1 MDNRFG
7 SAQGLDFGLRVG
19 SVRRR
24 LARRSLKPQLNPIRT
39 WVRQGRTDAWIAH
52 QLDVSVGD
60 IRSFKREHELA
71 PADAAD
77 GEPFVPGAEA
87 DEPDLRAED
96 DALVAEALE
105 AEQRQATQV
114 GADAAPGTGE
124 EEEGEG
130 GDDTADTE
138 DGEDRPK
145 RRRRGRRGGRGR
157 TRARKPTTLDG
168 TFDHGEEGYG
178 LWLDPAVQD
187 DPTYAEHWAGHRPV
201 SVTIEPDRIVI
212 SRAGEE
218 AADEDEADAD

>member
-1 MDNRFG
+1 
-7 SAQGLDFGLRVG
+7 
-19 SVRRR
+19 
-24 LARRSLKPQLNPIRT
+24 LARRSLKPQLNQIRT

-71 PADAAD
+71 PADA
-77 GEPFVPGAEA
+77 GEGENFVPGAET

-105 AEQRQATQV
+105 AERQAQEDVSESDTTD
-114 GADAAPGTGE
+114 AD
-124 EEEGEG
+124 EEGD
-130 GDDTADTE
+130 GD
-138 DGEDRPK
+138 DRPK

-157 TRARKPTTLDG
+157 GRGGRTPKALEG

-201 SVTIEPDRIVI
+201 TVSIEPDRIVI

-218 AADEDEADAD
+218 AGDANGDDDDA